1 MAVGASRKATSE
13 LGAPRKATLEGVES
27 EVEAMPCWGIIQS
40 CGCGWMEH
48 RRPRQNV
55 TLAIGEG
62 RGDGWT

>member
-13 LGAPRKATLEGVES
+13 LGAPRKATLEGGGGGVRGGGNA
-27 EVEAMPCWGIIQS
+27 VLGHHP
-40 CGCGWMEH
+40 MEH

-62 RGDGWT
+62 RGNGWT

>member
-13 LGAPRKATLEGVES
+13 LGAPRKATLEGGGGGVRGGGND
-27 EVEAMPCWGIIQS
+27 VLGRDPN

-55 TLAIGEG
+55 TLAIGG
-62 RGDGWT
+62 RSR